1 MFSLLHPS
9 DIDNIHGGALS
20 NMADLHDMSDWW
32 LNSFVTSKYSLDI
45 TEALFNDEI
54 DKLHSVMTAPYLLMF
69 VQLFIE
75 GEFDFLTIR
84 SINRSGY
91 EGMDI
96 KQRVFYINQSMFLGI
111 IADNDNNTIVGELNT
126 NKPKGYQPCKRKKL
140 A

>member
-1 MFSLLHPS
+1 
-9 DIDNIHGGALS
+9 
-20 NMADLHDMSDWW
+20 
-32 LNSFVTSKYSLDI
+32 
-45 TEALFNDEI
+45 
-54 DKLHSVMTAPYLLMF
+54 MTAPYLLMF

-84 SINRSGY
+84 SINRSGN

-126 NKPKGYQPCKRKKL
+126 IKPEGYQPCRIKKL

>member
-1 MFSLLHPS
+1 MFSLLQPS
-9 DIDNIHGGALS
+9 DIDNIHGGAFS
-20 NMADLHDMSDWW
+20 DMAELFDLSDWW
-32 LNSFVTSKYSLDI
+32 LNSFTTSKYSLDI
-45 TEALFNDEI
+45 TEALLKEEI
-54 DKLHSVMTAPYLLMF
+54 DKLRPIMTASYMLMF